1 MPTTQERRAAARQ
14 TDQEIKDNQLAQIA
28 EDRKERDA
36 RLGIGSANGAAPV
49 KKTATKKTAAKRT
62 ATKKTTAKKATKKTA
77 AKRTAKKA

>member
-14 TDQEIKDNQLAQIA
+14 TDQEIKDRQLAQVT

-36 RLGIGSANGAAPV
+36 RLGIGQSTGATRPPA
-49 KKTATKKTAAKRT
+49 KKTAEKRT

-77 AKRTAKKA
+77 AKKA

>member
-36 RLGIGSANGAAPV
+36 RLGIGSA
-49 KKTATKKTAAKRT
+49 TKKTAAKRT